1 MPRHIEAS
9 ITPELYNLLRDE
21 TKRRGLRIGR
31 AIAELLEERLTLE
44 EMPASLETLSTSA
57 APRTRR
63 SSRSS
68 SGNSAPT
75 DATPDK

>member
-21 TKRRGLRIGR
+21 TKRRGLRLGR

-44 EMPASLETLSTSA
+44 AKPVSLEKPSTSA
-57 APRTRR
+57 VRRMRPR
-63 SSRSS
+63 SRSS
-68 SGNSAPT
+68 IDSSAPT
-75 DATPDK
+75 DANLDT